1 VFVSA
6 YEDGLQVFD
15 MKDPHNP
22 VTVGHYYT
30 CECKH
35 RQGFG
40 GSQENGWQGTASV
53 MQGAF
58 GVDVRNYD
66 GLVVISDMR
75 TGLHV
80 FRMDG
85 FNGWDG
91 KDHGM
96 PNISSV
102 QHWDIGPKAAAAKP
116 KVASE

>member
-1 VFVSA
+1 
-6 YEDGLQVFD
+6 
-15 MKDPHNP
+15 MKDQHNT
-22 VTVGHYYT
+22 VTERHYYT

-35 RQGFG
+35 LQGFG

-85 FNGWDG
+85 FNGWNG
-91 KDHGM
+91 KDYGV

-102 QHWDIGPKAAAAKP
+102 QDWDRGPKAADKP
-116 KVASE
+116 KVASEN